1 MHPEAE
7 GDSGPSGSVAPEAKG
22 GSGPSGSV
30 APERPAF
37 LNAPPWLV
45 AAVPAVA
52 LAALAWVLL
61 AGLNQPLFFLF
72 NGFLRLTGPA
82 LWAHITILGDGLV
95 CAVLLLFW
103 VRRHPERIW
112 GGVLGGLIMVVML
125 HGLRMSLE
133 IPRPLGVLPAD
144 MVEVIGPEHRL
155 GAFPSGHAA
164 TVFLYV
170 GVWALSRRWRAV
182 SQRQQA
188 FSQRWR
194 ALPLV
199 LIAAP
204 LIVSISRIV
213 VGIHWPSDVLA
224 GAALG
229 WTSAWLGLLWAG
241 RFRWGV
247 APPGRRIL
255 AGALLICAVVLLC
268 VDHTGYPG
276 IFAFQRMLA
285 LVCLAWGT
293 VALVRDLRG
302 CPGVTGQKR
311 ATSPHSPSEAGARK
325 PT

>member
-1 MHPEAE
+1 MRASPTPRT
-7 GDSGPSGSVAPEAKG
+7 SPVRPEAKG
-22 GSGPSGSV
+22 GSEPSGSV
-30 APERPAF
+30 VPERPAF
-37 LNAPPWLV
+37 LRAPPWLV
-45 AAVPAVA
+45 AVVPGVA

-61 AGLNQPLFFLF
+61 AGLDQPLFFLF
-72 NGFLRLTGPA
+72 NGLPRLTGPA

-95 CAVLLLFW
+95 CAVLLLCW

-112 GGVLGGLIMVVML
+112 GGVLGALIMIAML

-144 MVEVIGPEHRL
+144 MVEVIGPRHRL
-155 GAFPSGHAA
+155 GALPSGHAA
-164 TVFLYV
+164 MVFLYA
-170 GVWALSRRWRAV
+170 GVWALSLRRR
-182 SQRQQA
+182 A

-194 ALPLV
+194 AFSLRQRAFSFCQRALPLV
-199 LIAAP
+199 LITPP

-241 RFRWGV
+241 RFRWGL
-247 APPGRRIL
+247 APPGRWIL
-255 AGALLICAVVLLC
+255 AGALLICAVVLLF

-276 IFAFQRMLA
+276 ILPFQRTLA

-293 VALVRDLRG
+293 LALVRDLREF
-302 CPGVTGQKR
+302 PGVTGEKR
-311 ATSPHSPSEAGARK
+311 ATSPHSRSGGP
-325 PT
+325 